1 MDKTDS
7 DGEKEKA
14 CCERALALNR
24 QSRSSSRTEKT
35 KRRKKKIWSLTRLE
49 KKEICQQ
56 KRRAEERI
64 DAKAGRLEQSNRL
77 VLALRQLPS
86 PVKSVL
92 NSAERQHSS
101 L

>member
-24 QSRSSSRTEKT
+24 QSGSSSRTEKA
-35 KRRKKKIWSLTRLE
+35 KRRKKNNWSQTRLE

-56 KRRAEERI
+56 KRREEERI
-64 DAKAGRLEQSNRL
+64 DAKAGRLGPCNGL
-77 VLALRQLPS
+77 V
-86 PVKSVL
+86 
-92 NSAERQHSS
+92 
-101 L
+101 